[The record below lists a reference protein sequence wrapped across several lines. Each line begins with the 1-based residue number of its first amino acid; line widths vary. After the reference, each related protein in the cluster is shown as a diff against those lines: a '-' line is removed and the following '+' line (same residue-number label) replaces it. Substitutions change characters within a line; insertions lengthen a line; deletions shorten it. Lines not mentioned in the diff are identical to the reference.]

1 MEVGIHFSEDKKKI
15 KKLFIIVLVL
25 LLGYGYYKNGL
36 AYVFLGDISFGQSLE
51 VLVFPF
57 LGILINII
65 SNLLHKK
72 KIGTDLWEGLF
83 LSLLVPVS
91 LPWYLFLA
99 LLLGYFGLKN
109 IRLKTVIAKSLL
121 FKLVISLI
129 MVVLGLTYENSL
141 EMGASYYYGPI
152 DLLFGR
158 SVGNFGT
165 TNIILLLFLGAVFW
179 LDFYYKREIPFYVY
193 ATYFLCA
200 FVYQFIDESFLLL
213 NALLSSHV
221 FVCAIFFA
229 PLNKYSPAL
238 ERTSHIY
245 AIFIG
250 VVMFFFSVVFSFV
263 DGPYYAV
270 AIGQVLFFMIEKIKF
285 SKKAK

>member
-1 MEVGIHFSEDKKKI
+1 M
-15 KKLFIIVLVL
+15 
-25 LLGYGYYKNGL
+25 
-36 AYVFLGDISFGQSLE
+36 
-51 VLVFPF
+51 
-57 LGILINII
+57 
-65 SNLLHKK
+65 
-72 KIGTDLWEGLF
+72 
-83 LSLLVPVS
+83 
-91 LPWYLFLA
+91 
-99 LLLGYFGLKN
+99 
-109 IRLKTVIAKSLL
+109 
-121 FKLVISLI
+121 
-129 MVVLGLTYENSL
+129 
-141 EMGASYYYGPI
+141 
-152 DLLFGR
+152 
-158 SVGNFGT
+158 
-165 TNIILLLFLGAVFW
+165 FLGAVFW

-213 NALLSSHV
+213 NALLNSHV

-285 SKKAK
+285 RKKAK